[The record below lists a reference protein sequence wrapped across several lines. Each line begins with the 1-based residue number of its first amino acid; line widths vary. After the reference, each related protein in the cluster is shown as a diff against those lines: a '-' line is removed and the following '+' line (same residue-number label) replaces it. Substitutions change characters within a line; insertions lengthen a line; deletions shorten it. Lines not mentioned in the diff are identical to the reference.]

1 MHDPALDATFE
12 AIELKDGSVGY
23 VSLARPEMLPQRI
36 GEFKPQTAAREWIGV
51 KSAKWL
57 MRYGELALRE
67 LGAGSGR

>member
-1 MHDPALDATFE
+1 
-12 AIELKDGSVGY
+12 